1 MHLNFLSAHS
11 HNQKKNI
18 QTLLSLHFSPST
30 PIKSQHVSP
39 LSHAPTDNLHHYQ
52 LLWGDNI
59 LNFYN
64 PDVQY
69 VIVFMVQVHP

>member
-11 HNQKKNI
+11 RNQKKNI
-18 QTLLSLHFSPST
+18 QTLLSLNFFTLAP
-30 PIKSQHVSP
+30 SP
-39 LSHAPTDNLHHYQ
+39 LSHAPTDNPHHYQ

-69 VIVFMVQVHP
+69 VIVFMAQVQP